1 MLFFTVAMETK
12 LGDWWHSNE
21 SDWQVRS
28 EKPSCG
34 CLPACF
40 SIQYN
45 KIETSS
51 ELSTHYKVKNEYT
64 LGRDPAYF
72 K

>member
-1 MLFFTVAMETK
+1 METK
-12 LGDWWHSNE
+12 LGDSWRSNE
-21 SDWQVRS
+21 SDWHS
-28 EKPSCG
+28 ETQKPSCG

-51 ELSTHYKVKNEYT
+51 RLSTHYKVKNEYK
-64 LGRDPAYF
+64 LGRDPIYF

>member
-1 MLFFTVAMETK
+1 METK
-12 LGDWWHSNE
+12 LGEE
-21 SDWQVRS
+21 SEWRNITQ
-28 EKPSCG
+28 KPSCG

-40 SIQYN
+40 SIVYN

-51 ELSTHYKVKNEYT
+51 ELSTHHRIRHEYT

-72 K
+72 KCV